1 MNIRTKS
8 FILLDH
14 LSDSRIY
21 KYKIDTAQNLWSEL
35 TEIGKYLKENFE
47 RFLLLNSWIDRI
59 YLSEKKK
66 KRNLFVHTNN
76 IYSIYNSNLILFN
89 SLFGTTR
96 ISKNY
101 NYN

>member
-76 IYSIYNSNLILFN
+76 ILYIQFESNFI
-89 SLFGTTR
+89 
-96 ISKNY
+96 
-101 NYN
+101 

>member
-35 TEIGKYLKENFE
+35 TEIGKYLKENFV
-47 RFLLLNSWIDRI
+47 FIP
-59 YLSEKKK
+59 
-66 KRNLFVHTNN
+66 NN
-76 IYSIYNSNLILFN
+76 KSIENFYDKCLRYSL
-89 SLFGTTR
+89 
-96 ISKNY
+96 
-101 NYN
+101 

>member
-66 KRNLFVHTNN
+66 KKNVEEIYSFTQI

-89 SLFGTTR
+89 SLFGTTHN
-96 ISKNY
+96 K
-101 NYN
+101 